1 MTESSPKKAL
11 YIIVN
16 VGFADEVAEIMRK
29 EGSGGATILNAR
41 GSGPVPQSIL
51 GITIDT
57 EKEII
62 LSVVDEEMSEKI
74 IHAVKQK
81 AGLGTPCNSICF
93 TMPVDKFVMTHVS
106 SPSDRPTK

>member
-16 VGFADEVAEIMRK
+16 IGFADEIAEIMRK
-29 EGSGGATILNAR
+29 EGAGGATIMNAR
-41 GSGPVPQSIL
+41 GSGPMPKSIL

-74 IHAVKQK
+74 IHAVRQK

-106 SPSDRPTK
+106 ESSNESTK

>member
-1 MTESSPKKAL
+1 MTESSYKKAL

-16 VGFADEVAEIMRK
+16 IGFADEVAEIMRN
-29 EGSGGATILNAR
+29 EGAGGATIINAR
-41 GSGPVPQSIL
+41 GSGAAPKSIL

-74 IHAVKQK
+74 IRAVKEK

-93 TMPVDKFVMTHVS
+93 TMPVDKFVMTNPQA
-106 SPSDRPTK
+106 PSNGSVK